1 MMKNF
6 TSKAMFMAVTMAMTV
21 ATAWADEL
29 STPVYFNNFSA
40 TEGLTVAGNGVFEED
55 ADARFGQVFHNDPTL
70 TKAMRTNYLVLPD
83 DVLSHSTETKEM
95 TIAFW
100 VNVKEAADYWFSPIF
115 SAYGQSPA
123 ANAAAGN
130 AGNENNWP
138 VFVLQ
143 SRGLMQINNG
153 GWCDFGVNLNDNSEQ
168 AENTYWLDDK
178 AWHLYTVTLT
188 TTKAIIYIDGKVFN
202 SWTLD
207 GSEGQVTEGFFTY
220 GGNYKHI
227 CLGGNQ
233 AWNWSDPDPAYAFD
247 DFAVYDKALTTE
259 QIKTIIDKKMTT
271 STAIQTVGATTGTAV
286 RYNLAGQQVGAAHK
300 GIVIENGRKMVVK

>member
-1 MMKNF
+1 MKIF
-6 TSKAMFMAVTMAMTV
+6 TSKSLFMALTMSMTV
-21 ATAWADEL
+21 ATAWADEQP
-29 STPVYFNNFSA
+29 TPVYFNNFS
-40 TEGLTVAGNGVFEED
+40 TTDGLTVAGNGEFEED
-55 ADARFGQVFHNDPTL
+55 EDARFGQVFHNDPTL
-70 TKAMRTNYLVLPD
+70 TKAVRTNYLVLPE
-83 DVLSHSTETKEM
+83 DVLSHSAETKEM

-100 VNVKEAADYWFSPIF
+100 VNVRNAADFWFSPIF

-123 ANAAAGN
+123 ANASAGKE
-130 AGNENNWP
+130 GNNENWP

-153 GWCDFGVNLNDNSEQ
+153 GWCDFGAELSDST
-168 AENTYWLDDK
+168 ALTENTFWLDDN

-188 TTKAIIYIDGKVFN
+188 TTKVIVYIDGKAFN
-202 SWTLD
+202 SWTLN

-247 DFAVYDKALTTE
+247 DFAVYDKALTAE
-259 QIKTIIDKKMTT
+259 QIKVIIDKKMTT
-271 STAIQTVGATTGTAV
+271 STAIQSVGITTDAAV
-286 RYNLAGQQVGAAHK
+286 RYNLAGQQVGANHK
-300 GIVIENGRKMVVK
+300 GIVIENGRKVVVK